1 LTFAYKLKK
10 DEIVH
15 FSFSPVNTLES
26 DESDED
32 FVRPNR
38 RPATSKA
45 QWEMWHKTTEQ
56 IYQLIQQ
63 QLNMHKN
70 LRYGEFITEIC
81 LTTGMSTPILNLPM
95 DLWNKLTDG
104 DKDSYELQVS

>member
-1 LTFAYKLKK
+1 MANFVNFSISSTWAVASLLPINKKKMKLY
-10 DEIVH
+10 INT

-63 QLNMHKN
+63 QLNMPKN
-70 LRYGEFITEIC
+70 LR
-81 LTTGMSTPILNLPM
+81 
-95 DLWNKLTDG
+95 
-104 DKDSYELQVS
+104 

>member
-1 LTFAYKLKK
+1 M
-10 DEIVH
+10 
-15 FSFSPVNTLES
+15 NTLES

-70 LRYGEFITEIC
+70 LRYGDFITEIC
-81 LTTGMSTPILNLPM
+81 LTTGMVYTNTESACFM